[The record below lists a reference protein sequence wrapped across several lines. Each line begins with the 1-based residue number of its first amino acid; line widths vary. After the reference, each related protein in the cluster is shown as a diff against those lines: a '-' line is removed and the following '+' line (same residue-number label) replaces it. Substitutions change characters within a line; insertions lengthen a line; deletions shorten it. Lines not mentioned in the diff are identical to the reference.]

1 MCYNIGMILLKDQ
14 ILKKLLINEKFKL
27 ALIFLA
33 SFLIPFF
40 FRQPQLVIGSIINLL
55 LIFSISQFDTKK
67 IVPLIFI
74 PSISS
79 LLSGVLFGTFT
90 PYLVFV
96 IPFITLANL
105 IFILSFKLIKYK
117 YVRVVVSALLKASF
131 LFSCTYIISKFVY
144 IPDIFFATMGIMQ
157 LITALIGASSFEILS
172 SFSKRAIA

>member
-1 MCYNIGMILLKDQ
+1 MILLKDQ
-14 ILKKLLINEKFKL
+14 MLKKILINENFQL
-27 ALIFLA
+27 ALISLV

-55 LIFSISQFDTKK
+55 LIFSVSKFDPRKLL
-67 IVPLIFI
+67 PLIFI

-90 PYLVFV
+90 PYLIFV
-96 IPFITLANL
+96 IPFIAIANL
-105 IFILSFKLIKYK
+105 IFILAFKFIKYR
-117 YVRVVVSALLKASF
+117 YIRVVVSALLKASF

-157 LITALIGASSFEILS
+157 LITALMGALSFEVLS
-172 SFSKRAIA
+172 SFSKHYNIKQPTA